1 MTSAP
6 ALSQSYKIIDLG
18 WRYNDISIDGYA
30 VITNTTE
37 DTINIH
43 SIKGSEDDVITY
55 SPVNIKLLPGQS
67 VIAHYR
73 SKVLHRIFQNDSSII
88 CNYEQHRNKDR
99 FRVTFKIY
107 SGTSIDNLT
116 MHKVNLKPKPE
127 SINNLSFCEKTDSDK
142 STTSDNLL
150 LIPDLCSIQINR
162 NSKGQYVYQGYIIFQ
177 FQSSDSKLRTS
188 EPLSLETKLSGVRT
202 KDQHIEH
209 VFGNNY
215 GQDYMILRVYF
226 TTKKKLKPDRKV
238 YLKTAIV
245 TEKGTPVLNNVTTM
259 ISDFFSVDV

>member
-6 ALSQSYKIIDLG
+6 VLSQSYKITDLG
-18 WRYNDISIDGYA
+18 WRYNDISIDGYVA
-30 VITNTTE
+30 ITNTTE

-43 SIKGSEDDVITY
+43 SIKGSEDDFITY

-73 SKVLHRIFQNDSSII
+73 SKVLHRKFQNDSTII
-88 CNYEQHRNKDR
+88 CNYEEHRNKDR
-99 FRVTFKIY
+99 FTVTFKIY
-107 SGTSIDNLT
+107 SVTSRDNLT
-116 MHKVNLKPKPE
+116 MDEINFKPKPE
-127 SINNLSFCEKTDSDK
+127 SINKLSFCEKTDLNK

-150 LIPDLCSIQINR
+150 LIPDLCSIQINM
-162 NSKGQYVYQGYIIFQ
+162 NSKGQYVYHGYIVFQ
-177 FQSSDSKLRTS
+177 FQPGVLRNT
-188 EPLSLETKLSGVRT
+188 EPLSLETNLSGVRT

-215 GQDYMILRVYF
+215 GPDYMILRVYF